1 MAMTMAASSKPKRQ
15 RKWHYTKPLHT
26 SQKEFSVH
34 LSRDLRKEL
43 GRRSLEARK
52 GDTVKVLRGGGK
64 VKGKQGKITGI
75 LRAKRMVYVEG
86 IMRKKVDG
94 TEKAIPLRPSNLL
107 LIAVDTKDERRMQK
121 RDAKGAAIAGTQAKH
136 GAEGG
141 KAAASHGNVSGAV
154 KHGQ

>member
-75 LRAKRMVYVEG
+75 LRAKRMAYVEG
-86 IMRKKVDG
+86 VVRKKVDG
-94 TEKAIPLRPSNLL
+94 PEKAIPLRPSNLL
-107 LIAVDTKDERRMQK
+107 LIAVEAKDDRRMKK
-121 RDAKGAAIAGTQAKH
+121 REAKGKRYIGVQKQP
-136 GAEGG
+136 GDEGPGIGDYKQPARG
-141 KAAASHGNVSGAV
+141 KKDGE
-154 KHGQ
+154 